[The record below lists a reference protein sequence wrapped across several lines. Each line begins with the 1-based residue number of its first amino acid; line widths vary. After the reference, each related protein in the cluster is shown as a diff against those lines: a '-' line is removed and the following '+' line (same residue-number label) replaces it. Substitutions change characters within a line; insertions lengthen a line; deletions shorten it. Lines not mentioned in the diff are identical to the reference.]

1 MTLKSMNQ
9 KQKTVTKT
17 KITSNKTNNKPKTK
31 ISKQNKTV
39 SSKKIT
45 INTVSNLTTNPQNT
59 PQNTSKNNHQNT
71 SKNNHQNTP
80 QNNHQNTPI
89 NNQENII
96 NDFVRKFS
104 EFQVSNNIGIIS
116 EYMDSKKWL
125 EVDTFLYMYLLQIS
139 TQGKIKDIIYD
150 YGISN
155 SFQTLFKF
163 YKTDLG
169 IDFLQSDSEILDYIS
184 QQPESSI
191 NTDIVLAIMRE
202 SIGFVPIKNN

>member
-1 MTLKSMNQ
+1 MPRKSIN
-9 KQKTVTKT
+9 KKT
-17 KITSNKTNNKPKTK
+17 KIVSKTKSTSNKTNNKPKTK
-31 ISKQNKTV
+31 TISKKLT
-39 SSKKIT
+39 K
-45 INTVSNLTTNPQNT
+45 NTVSNLTNNTEINP
-59 PQNTSKNNHQNT
+59 P
-71 SKNNHQNTP
+71 
-80 QNNHQNTPI
+80 

-96 NDFVRKFS
+96 DDFVRKFS
-104 EFQVSNNIGIIS
+104 EFQLSNNIGIVS
-116 EYMDSKKWL
+116 EYMDPKKWL

-139 TQGKIKDIIYD
+139 KQGKIKDVIYD

-169 IDFLQSDSEILDYIS
+169 IDFLQSDSEILHYIS
-184 QQPESSI
+184 QQYESST

>member
-1 MTLKSMNQ
+1 MRN
-9 KQKTVTKT
+9 
-17 KITSNKTNNKPKTK
+17 
-31 ISKQNKTV
+31 
-39 SSKKIT
+39 
-45 INTVSNLTTNPQNT
+45 
-59 PQNTSKNNHQNT
+59 
-71 SKNNHQNTP
+71 
-80 QNNHQNTPI
+80 
-89 NNQENII
+89 
-96 NDFVRKFS
+96 FS
-104 EFQVSNNIGIIS
+104 EFQVSNNIGIVS
-116 EYMDSKKWL
+116 EYMDPKKWL

-139 TQGKIKDIIYD
+139 KQGKIKDVIYD

-169 IDFLQSDSEILDYIS
+169 IDFLQSDSEILHYIS

>member
-9 KQKTVTKT
+9 KTKTVTKT

-45 INTVSNLTTNPQNT
+45 INTVSSLTTNPKNIQKNT
-59 PQNTSKNNHQNT
+59 Q
-71 SKNNHQNTP
+71 
-80 QNNHQNTPI
+80 

-96 NDFVRKFS
+96 DDFVRKFS
-104 EFQVSNNIGIIS
+104 EFQVSNNIGIVS
-116 EYMDSKKWL
+116 EYMDPKKWL
-125 EVDTFLYMYLLQIS
+125 DVDIFLYMYLLQIS
-139 TQGKIKDIIYD
+139 KQGKIKDVIYD

-169 IDFLQSDSEILDYIS
+169 IDFLQSDSEILHYIS
-184 QQPESSI
+184 QQTESSI

>member
-9 KQKTVTKT
+9 KTKTVTKT
-17 KITSNKTNNKPKTK
+17 KITSNKTNNKPKIK

-45 INTVSNLTTNPQNT
+45 INTVSSLTTNPQNT
-59 PQNTSKNNHQNT
+59 PQNNHQNT
-71 SKNNHQNTP
+71 SQNTP
-80 QNNHQNTPI
+80 QNNHQNTPQNTPI

-96 NDFVRKFS
+96 DDFVRKFS
-104 EFQVSNNIGIIS
+104 EFQVSNNIGIVS
-116 EYMDSKKWL
+116 EYMDPKKWL

-139 TQGKIKDIIYD
+139 KQGKIKDVIYD

-169 IDFLQSDSEILDYIS
+169 IDFLQSDSEILHYIS

>member
-9 KQKTVTKT
+9 KTKTVTKT
-17 KITSNKTNNKPKTK
+17 KITSNKTNNKPKIK

-45 INTVSNLTTNPQNT
+45 INTVSSLTTNPQNT
-59 PQNTSKNNHQNT
+59 PQNNHQNT
-71 SKNNHQNTP
+71 SQNTP
-80 QNNHQNTPI
+80 QNNHQNTPQNTPI

-96 NDFVRKFS
+96 DDFVMKFS
-104 EFQVSNNIGIIS
+104 EFQVSNNIGIVS
-116 EYMDSKKWL
+116 EYMDPKKWL
-125 EVDTFLYMYLLQIS
+125 EIDTFLYMYLLQIS
-139 TQGKIKDIIYD
+139 KQGKIKDVIYD

-169 IDFLQSDSEILDYIS
+169 IDFLQSDSEILHYIS

>member
-9 KQKTVTKT
+9 KTKTVTKT

-39 SSKKIT
+39 SSKKVI
-45 INTVSNLTTNPQNT
+45 INTVSYLTTNP
-59 PQNTSKNNHQNT
+59 
-71 SKNNHQNTP
+71 QNTP

-89 NNQENII
+89 NNKENII

-104 EFQVSNNIGIIS
+104 EFQVSNNIGIVS
-116 EYMDSKKWL
+116 EYMDPKKWL
-125 EVDTFLYMYLLQIS
+125 EIDTFLYMYLLQIS
-139 TQGKIKDIIYD
+139 KQGKIKDVIYD

-169 IDFLQSDSEILDYIS
+169 IDFLQSDSEILHYIS

>member
-9 KQKTVTKT
+9 KTKTVTKT

-39 SSKKIT
+39 SSKKVI
-45 INTVSNLTTNPQNT
+45 INTVSYLTTNPQNT
-59 PQNTSKNNHQNT
+59 PQNT
-71 SKNNHQNTP
+71 
-80 QNNHQNTPI
+80 PI

-96 NDFVRKFS
+96 DDFVMKFS
-104 EFQVSNNIGIIS
+104 EFQVSNNIGIVS
-116 EYMDSKKWL
+116 EYMDPKKWL
-125 EVDTFLYMYLLQIS
+125 EIDTFLYMYLLQIS
-139 TQGKIKDIIYD
+139 KQGKIKDVIYD

-169 IDFLQSDSEILDYIS
+169 IDFLQSDSEILHYIS

>member
-9 KQKTVTKT
+9 KTKTVTKT
-17 KITSNKTNNKPKTK
+17 KITSNKTNNKPKIK

-45 INTVSNLTTNPQNT
+45 INTVSSLTTNPQNT
-59 PQNTSKNNHQNT
+59 PQNNHQNT
-71 SKNNHQNTP
+71 SQNTP
-80 QNNHQNTPI
+80 QNNHQNTPQNTPI

-96 NDFVRKFS
+96 DDFVMKFS
-104 EFQVSNNIGIIS
+104 EFQVSNNIGIVS
-116 EYMDSKKWL
+116 EYMDPKKWL

-139 TQGKIKDIIYD
+139 KQGKIKDVIYD

-169 IDFLQSDSEILDYIS
+169 IDFLQSDSEILHYIS

>member
-9 KQKTVTKT
+9 KTKTVTKT

-45 INTVSNLTTNPQNT
+45 INTVSSLTTNPQNT
-59 PQNTSKNNHQNT
+59 PQNNHQNT
-71 SKNNHQNTP
+71 SQNTP
-80 QNNHQNTPI
+80 QNNHQNTPQNTPI

-96 NDFVRKFS
+96 DDFVRKFS
-104 EFQVSNNIGIIS
+104 EFQVSNNIGIVS
-116 EYMDSKKWL
+116 EYMDPKKWL

-139 TQGKIKDIIYD
+139 TQGKIKDVIYE

-169 IDFLQSDSEILDYIS
+169 IDFLQSDSEILHYIS

>member
-1 MTLKSMNQ
+1 MNQ
-9 KQKTVTKT
+9 KTKTVTKT
-17 KITSNKTNNKPKTK
+17 KITSNKTNNKPKIK

-45 INTVSNLTTNPQNT
+45 INTVSSLTTNPQNT
-59 PQNTSKNNHQNT
+59 PQNNHQNT
-71 SKNNHQNTP
+71 SQNTP
-80 QNNHQNTPI
+80 QNNHQNTPQNTPI

-96 NDFVRKFS
+96 DDFVRKFS
-104 EFQVSNNIGIIS
+104 EFQVSNNIGIVS
-116 EYMDSKKWL
+116 EYMDPKKWL

-139 TQGKIKDIIYD
+139 TQGKIKDVIYE

-169 IDFLQSDSEILDYIS
+169 IDFLQSDSEILHYIS

>member
-9 KQKTVTKT
+9 KTKTVTKT

-31 ISKQNKTV
+31 IPKQNKTV

-45 INTVSNLTTNPQNT
+45 INTVSSLTTN
-59 PQNTSKNNHQNT
+59 PQNTSKNNHQNNHQNT
-71 SKNNHQNTP
+71 SQNTP
-80 QNNHQNTPI
+80 QNTP
-89 NNQENII
+89 NNIQENII
-96 NDFVRKFS
+96 DDFVRKFS
-104 EFQVSNNIGIIS
+104 EFQVSNNIGIVS
-116 EYMDSKKWL
+116 EYMDPKKWL

-139 TQGKIKDIIYD
+139 TQGKIKDVIYD

-169 IDFLQSDSEILDYIS
+169 IDFLQSDSEILHYIS

>member
-1 MTLKSMNQ
+1 MTLKIMNQ
-9 KQKTVTKT
+9 KTKTVTKT

-45 INTVSNLTTNPQNT
+45 INTVSSLTTNPQNT
-59 PQNTSKNNHQNT
+59 PP
-71 SKNNHQNTP
+71 NNHQNTP
-80 QNNHQNTPI
+80 QNTPI

-96 NDFVRKFS
+96 DDFVRKFS
-104 EFQVSNNIGIIS
+104 EFQVSNNIGIVS
-116 EYMDSKKWL
+116 EYMDPKKWL

-139 TQGKIKDIIYD
+139 KQGKIKDVIYD

-169 IDFLQSDSEILDYIS
+169 IDFLQSDSEILHYIS

>member
-9 KQKTVTKT
+9 KTKTVTKT
-17 KITSNKTNNKPKTK
+17 KITSNKTNNKPKIK

-45 INTVSNLTTNPQNT
+45 INTVSSLTTNPQNT
-59 PQNTSKNNHQNT
+59 PQNNHQNT
-71 SKNNHQNTP
+71 SQNTP
-80 QNNHQNTPI
+80 QNNHQNTPQNTPI

-96 NDFVRKFS
+96 DDFVRKFS
-104 EFQVSNNIGIIS
+104 EFQVSNNIGIVS
-116 EYMDSKKWL
+116 EYMDPKKWL

-139 TQGKIKDIIYD
+139 TQGKIKDVIYE

-169 IDFLQSDSEILDYIS
+169 IDFLQSDSEILHYIS

>member
-59 PQNTSKNNHQNT
+59 PQNT

>member
-9 KQKTVTKT
+9 KTKTVTKT

-45 INTVSNLTTNPQNT
+45 INTVSSLTTNPQNT
-59 PQNTSKNNHQNT
+59 PQNNHQNT
-71 SKNNHQNTP
+71 SQNTP
-80 QNNHQNTPI
+80 QNNHQNTPQNTPI

-96 NDFVRKFS
+96 DDFVMKFS
-104 EFQVSNNIGIIS
+104 EFQVSNNIGIVS
-116 EYMDSKKWL
+116 EYMDPKKWL
-125 EVDTFLYMYLLQIS
+125 EIDTFLYMYLLQIS
-139 TQGKIKDIIYD
+139 KQGKIKDVIYD

-169 IDFLQSDSEILDYIS
+169 IDFLQSDSEILHYIS

>member
-9 KQKTVTKT
+9 KTKTVTKT

-45 INTVSNLTTNPQNT
+45 INTVSNLTTNPQN
-59 PQNTSKNNHQNT
+59 NHQI
-71 SKNNHQNTP
+71 TP

-116 EYMDSKKWL
+116 EYMDPKKWL
-125 EVDTFLYMYLLQIS
+125 DVDTFLYMYLLQIS
-139 TQGKIKDIIYD
+139 TQGKIKDVIYD

-169 IDFLQSDSEILDYIS
+169 IDFLQSDSEILHYIS